1 MADALYRAMKAC
13 LGPVAD
19 VYFDLRASG
28 HDALPAGPFILAAN
42 HESMLDW
49 VFVARFVA
57 RPVRFV
63 LTREFFDQRAL
74 TWAYR
79 NLGVIPI
86 RDGAIELSAVRQ
98 LLTTLR
104 RGEIVGAFPEGRITR
119 DGAMAFSQRLS
130 SIVRSAWTLAARTRV
145 PIVPV
150 GVHGAFEAFPR
161 DAWLPVSRPVRV
173 RFGAPI
179 AIPDRAAGDR
189 DEQRRVLALVMKA
202 IAVLRA
208 DAAESPTLR
217 RARAP
222 ER

>member
-98 LLTTLR
+98 LLATLR

-119 DGAMAFSQRLS
+119 DDQMAPGEPG
-130 SIVRSAWTLAARTRV
+130 IVAIAARARV

-150 GVHGAFEAFPR
+150 GIHGAFEAFPR